1 MTEYKM
7 KQIQGDSELRYK
19 MLDSGEG
26 TISFGILV
34 VWTRNL
40 IGFWV
45 ELDLAQV
52 WTFQFTNY
60 AKYLRWAQPA

>member
-1 MTEYKM
+1 M
-7 KQIQGDSELRYK
+7 KQIQGDTELRYK
-19 MLDSGEG
+19 MRDAGEG

-52 WTFQFTNY
+52 
-60 AKYLRWAQPA
+60 

>member
-52 WTFQFTNY
+52 
-60 AKYLRWAQPA
+60 